1 MANHKSALKRNKQT
15 IVRQQRNRS
24 QRTRIKNVIK
34 AVDEQIAA
42 GNAQEA
48 GNALLAAQSV
58 IDKGAASGIIH
69 KNKAARKISRLARK
83 IAAL

>member
-1 MANHKSALKRNKQT
+1 LANHKSALKRNKQN

-24 QRTRIKNVIK
+24 ERTRIKNVIK
-34 AVDEQIAA
+34 AVDEQITA
-42 GNAQEA
+42 GNQQEA
-48 GNALLAAQSV
+48 NKALLAAQSV

-69 KNKAARKISRLARK
+69 KNKASRKLSRLARK